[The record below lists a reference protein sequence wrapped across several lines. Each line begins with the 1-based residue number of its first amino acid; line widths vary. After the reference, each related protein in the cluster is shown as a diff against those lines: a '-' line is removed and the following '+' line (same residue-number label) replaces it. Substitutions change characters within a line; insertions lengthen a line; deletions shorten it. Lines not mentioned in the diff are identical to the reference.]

1 MSIIQPEK
9 KNVIVFDD
17 VIAEVM
23 SNKQFQAI
31 AKELLIR
38 CRKLNISIAFI
49 TQSYFFV
56 PEDVRLNPTHY
67 MIMEILNKKELQII
81 AINHSADIDY
91 KDFVKICRS
100 CTKEP
105 FNFLTIDTTLPTCDP

>member
-17 VIAEVM
+17 EIAEVM

-31 AKELLIR
+31 AKELFIR

-49 TQSYFFV
+49 TQSYFFCSGRCKIKSNTLF
-56 PEDVRLNPTHY
+56 DYGNSQQKRITDHS
-67 MIMEILNKKELQII
+67 NKSL
-81 AINHSADIDY
+81 
-91 KDFVKICRS
+91 CRY
-100 CTKEP
+100 
-105 FNFLTIDTTLPTCDP
+105 

>member
-31 AKELLIR
+31 AKELFIR

-49 TQSYFFV
+49 TQPYFFV

-100 CTKEP
+100 CTKEL
-105 FNFLTIDTTLPTCDP
+105 FNFLTIDTTLPT

>member
-1 MSIIQPEK
+1 MWLQK
-9 KNVIVFDD
+9 LWVTNNFKLLRKNCLLDAGNWI
-17 VIAEVM
+17 
-23 SNKQFQAI
+23 FQ
-31 AKELLIR
+31 LHLSHSLI
-38 CRKLNISIAFI
+38 
-49 TQSYFFV
+49 FFV

-67 MIMEILNKKELQII
+67 LIMEILNKKELQII